1 MLRMEAGDRNQE
13 GAAQSTQDDRTR
25 AMHDAHAQ
33 DEALHRAHQQVA
45 AGGSHSPVE
54 PYPALGASHPGS
66 ATTDD
71 RLVAEYE
78 AASAA
83 EAAAW
88 VVVKTG
94 TDAARLAAWSDWR
107 RAVELR
113 ERATRLLINQAL
125 AQLPRKADTGQR

>member
-1 MLRMEAGDRNQE
+1 MEAGDRNEE
-13 GAAQSTQDDRTR
+13 GAERSAQDDRTR

-54 PYPALGASHPGS
+54 PYPALGASPPGS
-66 ATTDD
+66 AITDD

-83 EAAAW
+83 ESAAW
-88 VVVKTG
+88 LAVKTES
-94 TDAARLAAWSDWR
+94 DPARLAAWSDWR

-113 ERATRLLINQAL
+113 ERATRLLINRAL
-125 AQLPRKADTGQR
+125 AQFPRKADTGQG